1 MPTTRHV
8 IAMVAG
14 AVVAAAAC
22 KAGGEST
29 GQAGGTALAS
39 EDRIPAGG
47 VHPAANALSAP
58 RPAKLNPDAGGS
70 LFASMNCDGC
80 HGGGAVG
87 WVGPS
92 LVDGR
97 WRFGGADE
105 EIFTS
110 IFYGRPKGMP
120 AYGGVIGAEG
130 VWNIVAY
137 IKAQAVPT
145 VVPTTSWLPGGN
157 ATATPTPAAPAAPA
171 AEEKASPSPAAQAAA
186 SVAPDQ
192 MPAEVRLHRVPRRGP
207 QGRRAVLQG
216 RRRQVQGQ
224 GRRGG
229 PGREDQEWRLRCLG
243 ADSDASEPAGAGRRS
258 SRHRQVDRGSEV
270 DLNEGGLT
278 VTTSVA
284 VGPQRL
290 YRQVVIRAVAVLSF
304 ANPPGVSSTPLRW

>member
-8 IAMVAG
+8 IAIVAG
-14 AVVAAAAC
+14 AVVAASAC

-47 VHPAANALSAP
+47 IQPAANALSAP
-58 RPAKLNPDAGGS
+58 RPAKLNPDAGGN

-105 EIFTS
+105 EIFSS

-137 IKAQAVPT
+137 IKAQAVPS

-157 ATATPTPAAPAAPA
+157 ATATPAPAAPAAPA
-171 AEEKASPSPAAQAAA
+171 AEEKASPAGAQAAA

-192 MPAEVRLHRVPRRGP
+192 MPEKYGCTACH
-207 QGRRAVLQG
+207 AVDHK
-216 RRRQVQGQ
+216 V
-224 GRRGG
+224 
-229 PGREDQEWRLRCLG
+229 
-243 ADSDASEPAGAGRRS
+243 
-258 SRHRQVDRGSEV
+258 
-270 DLNEGGLT
+270 
-278 VTTSVA
+278 
-284 VGPQRL
+284 VGPAFNDVAAKYKGKDVEAALAEKIKNGGSGVWGQIPMPPNP
-290 YRQVVIRAVAVLSF
+290 QVPDEDLHAIVRWIVALK
-304 ANPPGVSSTPLRW
+304 